1 MARQNLSSS
10 SNARADFDGAKI
22 ALFLGDMLA
31 VLRRDDIP
39 GLPYAGCLDLPGGM
53 REPGETPEDCA
64 LRELA
69 EELGLVLPVEAL
81 ERPRFYETP
90 RRAWFFAAFLP
101 AERAADI
108 VFGEEGQG
116 WLLMDAMDFVTAEDA
131 VPHFRDRVRA
141 LLETLPG

>member
-10 SNARADFDGAKI
+10 TDNRAEFDGAKI
-22 ALFLGDMLA
+22 ALFLGDKLA

-53 REPGETPEDCA
+53 REPGETPEACV

-69 EELGLVLPVEAL
+69 EELGLVLAARDL
-81 ERPRFYETP
+81 ERPRFYQAP
-90 RRAWFFAAFLP
+90 RRAWFFAAYLP
-101 AERAADI
+101 AERAAGV
-108 VFGEEGQG
+108 VFGDEGQG
-116 WLLMDAMDFVTAEDA
+116 WLLMDAMDFVTADDA

-141 LLETLPG
+141 ILEASPG